1 MDKIKNVYAILC
13 RCITMAVLVIFDES
27 IVIERNN
34 YTLFRKFSYDRAVY
48 FYFFYRN
55 GTPFLVSCGL

>member
-48 FYFFYRN
+48 F
-55 GTPFLVSCGL
+55 